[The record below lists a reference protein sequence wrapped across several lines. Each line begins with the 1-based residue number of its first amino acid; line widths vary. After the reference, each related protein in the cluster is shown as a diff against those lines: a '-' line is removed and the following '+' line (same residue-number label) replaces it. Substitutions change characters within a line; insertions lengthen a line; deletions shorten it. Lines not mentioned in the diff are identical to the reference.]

1 MRVARTVWVPVLRT
15 QRNIAA
21 GWHIVPVFCNSS
33 DRNVIYT
40 IASPNKPEK
49 ATPVSPARL
58 ALALQR
64 MLEEGEV
71 NNQSDLARKV
81 GLTRARITQVLN
93 LLKLPD
99 SVIRNLCS
107 VSEPKSI
114 AFFSERRLRSIT
126 RLPRTKEQLKAFRD
140 LEKRAAGIVTV

>member
-1 MRVARTVWVPVLRT
+1 
-15 QRNIAA
+15 
-21 GWHIVPVFCNSS
+21 
-33 DRNVIYT
+33 
-40 IASPNKPEK
+40 
-49 ATPVSPARL
+49 
-58 ALALQR
+58 